1 MRTVRGLEEAAKVLT
16 QNRGLHL
23 ETLGTGKT
31 PTAVAEEILGRVRE
45 GGDTA
50 VRDITREIEGVE
62 LTGLEVPHS
71 AIAEASA
78 SVSGEVA
85 DALRLAAERIRRF
98 HESSMPQGWHDP
110 SNGYG
115 ELFAPVSRVGAYV
128 PGGTARY
135 PSTVLMTVIPARV
148 AGVDEVIVAT
158 PGGDSGYPD
167 PVVLAAADVA
177 GADRVF
183 RIGGA
188 QAIAAMAY
196 GTESVP
202 RVDLV
207 CGPGNIFTTL
217 AKKLLFGEVGI
228 DGLYGP
234 TETALVADE
243 TANPDDV
250 RGGPDRAGGARRD
263 GYARAHHDLGGS
275 RAIRGKGDRGP
286 YGAA

>member
-78 SVSGEVA
+78 SVSDEVA

-158 PGGDSGYPD
+158 PGGDSGYPT
-167 PVVLAAADVA
+167 PWCSRRRAWPALTGSSAS
-177 GADRVF
+177 GA
-183 RIGGA
+183 
-188 QAIAAMAY
+188 
-196 GTESVP
+196 P
-202 RVDLV
+202 RQ
-207 CGPGNIFTTL
+207 
-217 AKKLLFGEVGI
+217 
-228 DGLYGP
+228 
-234 TETALVADE
+234 
-243 TANPDDV
+243 
-250 RGGPDRAGGARRD
+250 
-263 GYARAHHDLGGS
+263 
-275 RAIRGKGDRGP
+275 
-286 YGAA
+286 